1 MRHQP
6 VPRFT
11 TPPMAARLPR
21 RLRHSL
27 PAARISPPR
36 APTCGPLPSAAAS
49 GIGSALA
56 RCYAAAGRTLILHG
70 RDPAGLTALA
80 RECET
85 RGAKTCSAPFD
96 LRDGPAAIA
105 AIRSLSGQY
114 VIDLAIVNAGV
125 SSMIG
130 RGEEVENWETAR
142 AVLAVNLDGAL
153 ATVAGVLPEM
163 RRRGAGQI
171 ALVSSLEAYIGM
183 PVTPVYSASKAALNA
198 YGEALRG
205 WLAPQGIPVNVGLPG
220 AVRTPMSDRYTAA
233 KPWMMSP
240 ERAANLILRGLER
253 NRARTAF
260 PRLLAW
266 GMWWLS
272 VLPPAVSQRILRTLG
287 YGG

>member
-1 MRHQP
+1 MELKHP
-6 VPRFT
+6 VT
-11 TPPMAARLPR
+11 VLITGA
-21 RLRHSL
+21 
-27 PAARISPPR
+27 
-36 APTCGPLPSAAAS
+36 TG
-49 GIGSALA
+49 GIGGALA
-56 RCYAAAGRTLILHG
+56 RHYAEPQRTLILHG
-70 RDPAGLTALA
+70 RDGTRLA
-80 RECET
+80 AVVRDCEA
-85 RGAKTCSAPFD
+85 RGARVVSTSLD
-96 LRDGPAAIA
+96 LRDGAATVA
-105 AIRSLSGQY
+105 ALRQLSGAHI
-114 VIDLAIVNAGV
+114 IDLAIVNAGV

-130 RGEEVENWETAR
+130 RGEEAEDWETAR

-183 PVTPVYSASKAALNA
+183 PVTPVYSASKAALKA

-205 WLAPQGIPVNVGLPG
+205 WLAPQGIQVNVVLPG
-220 AVRTPMSDRYTAA
+220 FVRTPMSDRYTAA

-240 ERAANLILRGLER
+240 ERAANLIRRGLER

-260 PRLLAW
+260 PRVLAC

-272 VLPPAVSQRILRTLG
+272 VLPPALSQRILRALG

>member
-1 MRHQP
+1 M
-6 VPRFT
+6 
-11 TPPMAARLPR
+11 
-21 RLRHSL
+21 
-27 PAARISPPR
+27 
-36 APTCGPLPSAAAS
+36 
-49 GIGSALA
+49 
-56 RCYAAAGRTLILHG
+56 
-70 RDPAGLTALA
+70 
-80 RECET
+80 
-85 RGAKTCSAPFD
+85 
-96 LRDGPAAIA
+96 
-105 AIRSLSGQY
+105 
-114 VIDLAIVNAGV
+114 IDLAIVNAGV

-183 PVTPVYSASKAALNA
+183 PVTPVYSASKAALKA

-205 WLAPQGIPVNVGLPG
+205 WLAPQGIQVNVVLPG
-220 AVRTPMSDRYTAA
+220 FVRTPMSDRYTAA

-240 ERAANLILRGLER
+240 ERAAHLILRGLER

-260 PRLLAW
+260 PRVLAW

-272 VLPPAVSQRILRTLG
+272 VLPPALSQRILRALG